1 VSKEYY
7 VYILTNDVNTTLYI
21 GITNDLIRRIYEH
34 KNDVIEGFTRRY
46 RLHKLVYFES
56 TSDVYEA
63 ITREKQLKGGSRQK
77 KIDLVNLVNPN
88 WIDLYND
95 LL

>member
-1 VSKEYY
+1 M
-7 VYILTNDVNTTLYI
+7 TNDANTTLYI
-21 GITNDLIRRIYEH
+21 GISNDLIRRIHEH
-34 KNDVIEGFTRRY
+34 KNDINEGFTKKY

-77 KIDLVNLVNPN
+77 KIDLVNSINPN
-88 WIDLYND
+88 WIDLYD
-95 LL
+95 GLV